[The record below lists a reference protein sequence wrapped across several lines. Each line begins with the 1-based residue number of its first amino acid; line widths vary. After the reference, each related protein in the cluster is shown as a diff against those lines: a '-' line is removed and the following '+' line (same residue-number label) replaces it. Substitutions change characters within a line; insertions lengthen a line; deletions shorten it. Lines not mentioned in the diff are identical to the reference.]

1 MLESKIESYL
11 KKRVAFHGG
20 HCRKLTY
27 IGLRGAPDQLVMIN
41 GRIAFVELK
50 APGVKPRASQLIE
63 LDLLR
68 AHGQGVY
75 VIDSLQ
81 GVENFIIE
89 MGLIF

>member
-1 MLESKIESYL
+1 
-11 KKRVAFHGG
+11 
-20 HCRKLTY
+20 
-27 IGLRGAPDQLVMIN
+27 MIN